1 MATCA
6 QVQAD
11 DSGFGLIVSGF
22 SSSTYGD
29 KCEVPWLG
37 SQQDGEC
44 WFFGGGKVFDRRLA
58 YVSRKK
64 YSLAANFVYAQLFPQ
79 YQ

>member
-22 SSSTYGD
+22 SSGD
-29 KCEVPWLG
+29 KCEVPRLG
-37 SQQDGEC
+37 SQQEGEC